1 MTSMAGL
8 VVRREQMQAFEQQQ
22 LATYV
27 KKMADRLRLRFA
39 AETAN
44 LPPADLQAMIRDG
57 IAAAARHGV
66 RDEADVARYLEF
78 VVSYGPTFDVDEKTA
93 WAGAILRRTD
103 LSGTGKM
110 NALDARELFGA
121 A

>member
-1 MTSMAGL
+1 MAGL
-8 VVRREQMQAFEQQQ
+8 VVRREQMQAFEQA
-22 LATYV
+22 LLTTFV
-27 KKMADRLRLRFA
+27 NRMAERLRSRFA
-39 AETAN
+39 AETAE
-44 LPPADLQAMIRDG
+44 LPPADLDTMIRDG

-78 VVSYGPTFDVDEKTA
+78 VVTYGPRFDVDEKTA

-110 NALDARELFGA
+110 NALDNHDLFGA